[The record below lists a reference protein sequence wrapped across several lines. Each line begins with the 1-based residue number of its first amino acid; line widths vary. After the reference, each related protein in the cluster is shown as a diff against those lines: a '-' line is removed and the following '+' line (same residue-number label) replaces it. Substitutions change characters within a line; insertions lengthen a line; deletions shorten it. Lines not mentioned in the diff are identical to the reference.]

1 MRSEVPPRPDHG
13 WPYGRWAGDGQSVFR
28 CRSGDRFCR
37 TCGSVETV
45 CRDGRPPQN
54 RTRRNRAARRDRHRI
69 GDRTG
74 RTERRPHRHRGQ
86 HGGTYSR
93 RRRRG
98 SSWSDDRARG
108 DPATPCRQPKG
119 ARARNGKL
127 TGVLMTV
134 DLMAFA
140 RAVANGDI
148 RVIDLTQT
156 LSQEFPTIVLPPE
169 LGQCAPFRMEEVSRY
184 DERGPAWYWNNI
196 SLGEHTGT
204 HFDAPIHWISGKDLP
219 NNAVDTINVA
229 RFIAPAAVIDCSKE
243 CAADPDFALTIPFVK
258 QWEARHGRIGQGC
271 WVLLRTDWSKQ
282 RRSFLSDLRIRGNR
296 LPGWPASAK
305 SNASKSCRS

>member
-1 MRSEVPPRPDHG
+1 
-13 WPYGRWAGDGQSVFR
+13 
-28 CRSGDRFCR
+28 
-37 TCGSVETV
+37 
-45 CRDGRPPQN
+45 
-54 RTRRNRAARRDRHRI
+54 
-69 GDRTG
+69 
-74 RTERRPHRHRGQ
+74 
-86 HGGTYSR
+86 
-93 RRRRG
+93 
-98 SSWSDDRARG
+98 
-108 DPATPCRQPKG
+108 
-119 ARARNGKL
+119 
-127 TGVLMTV
+127 MTV

-219 NNAVDTINVA
+219 NNAVDTIHVA
-229 RFIAPAAVIDCSKE
+229 QFIAPAVVIDCSRE
-243 CAADPDFALTIPFVK
+243 CAADPDFALTIPFVER
-258 QWEARHGRIGQGC
+258 WEARHGKIEPRS

-282 RRSFLSDLRIRGNR
+282 TYTDYAGLRDDGAHTPGPEPAVVKWFVEQRDVHGFGTETSAPISVKGSTSIRRIPLISTCTAKAALGCSASRIWICSRPR
-296 LPGWPASAK
+296 APS
-305 SNASKSCRS
+305 SSRRR